1 MGDKTQSSLISVV
14 FAREEETLNLSLG
27 SLKDHFLILD
37 DLLRPGVTIDMAWVQ
52 SVLADNSVIQDV
64 SIRNTL
70 GTSTILRLLRFL
82 PDHFIDQW
90 LLKLFHLSS
99 QSLDA
104 LEALSSCLDWQPSLF
119 QFLSELVEKIA
130 GSARQGQSSNDI
142 TSPHEDKGR
151 LLPLSPQLPS
161 DIMERRLY
169 LALELY
175 SSLLGHRLREGGEQV
190 RNRVI

>member
-1 MGDKTQSSLISVV
+1 MV
-14 FAREEETLNLSLG
+14 FAREKETFNLSPG
-27 SLKDHFLILD
+27 SLKDHFLIID

-52 SVLADNSVIQDV
+52 SVLEDNTVIQDV
-64 SIRNTL
+64 SIRNAL
-70 GTSTILRLLRFL
+70 CTSTILRLLRFL

-90 LLKLFHLSS
+90 LLNLFHLSS

-119 QFLSELVEKIA
+119 QFLSELVEKVA
-130 GSARQGQSSNDI
+130 SSARQDTRSDDA
-142 TSPHEDKGR
+142 TSPDEEKGR
-151 LLPLSPQLPS
+151 IPPLSPQLPS

-190 RNRVI
+190 RRKRALYPIQISV